1 VTRKCWLELE
11 SMNAT
16 VILQARTTSSRLP
29 GKSLLP
35 VAGYPSAVLAALR
48 AANLGTLVLAAT
60 SDDASDDG
68 LAQTF
73 RDHNIEVFRGPLND
87 VLGRYYLATLKL
99 ARDSVVIRLTGDNVL
114 PDGAFVQELASALV
128 ESGADYL
135 CADWP
140 QSRLPYGLAGEAFFV
155 DGLRKAHAAAT
166 SEYDR
171 EHVGPWMARNCR
183 VRNYSPS
190 SLQQSDYSHL
200 RCTIDDDEDYGRI
213 VRLFD
218 GVADPI
224 GAGWLELTRKLST
237 LPGEPE
243 FRVPYTVIDN
253 RVHSA
258 MTLGTVQLGMEYGA
272 VNRVGKPRR
281 SAAIEIV
288 RQAIAH
294 GVNALD
300 TASCY
305 GDSEQILGE
314 ALSGAWR
321 SRAEVITKL
330 DPFAEIASD
339 ESASQVRAAV
349 ERSVDDSC
357 RALGV
362 DRLAVLLLHRWN
374 HHDAWGGAAWKHLVE
389 LRDDGKIGKLG
400 VSISEPW
407 EALAALEDPDIQHV
421 QLPMNVLDGRWKT
434 HGIDHELAQRPEIVV
449 HARSTFLQ
457 GILLHPADCWPVSG
471 EYDAQGCVER
481 LHMLVTKF
489 DRENIADLC
498 LAYVRAQSWITSL
511 VVGCETTAQLKE
523 NLKFFR
529 LPALTLEQCE
539 EIEHSLPPA
548 PNDLLNPAKWKPAHA

>member
-1 VTRKCWLELE
+1 
-11 SMNAT
+11 MNAT

-48 AANLGTLVLAAT
+48 AANRRIRVSAAT

-73 RDHNIEVFRGPLND
+73 RNHHVEVFRGPLND
-87 VLGRYYLATLKL
+87 VLARYYLATLDL
-99 ARDSVVIRLTGDNVL
+99 ASGSIVIRLTGDNVL

-128 ESGADYL
+128 ESGAEYL
-135 CADWP
+135 CADSP

-155 DGLRKAHAAAT
+155 DALRKTHAAAT

-183 VRNYSPS
+183 ARNHSPR
-190 SLQQSDYSHL
+190 SLEQSDYSHL
-200 RCTIDDDEDYGRI
+200 RCTIDDEEDYRRI

-218 GVADPI
+218 GVGDPI
-224 GAGWLELTRKLST
+224 GAGWMNLTRKLST

-272 VNRVGKPRR
+272 VNRIGKPRR
-281 SAAIEIV
+281 PAAIEIV
-288 RQAIAH
+288 RQALAH
-294 GVNALD
+294 GVTAVD
-300 TASCY
+300 TARCY
-305 GDSEQILGE
+305 GDSEQVLGE

-330 DPFAEIASD
+330 DPLVEIAPD
-339 ESASQVRAAV
+339 ESASRVRIAV

-357 RALGV
+357 RALGM

-374 HHDAWGGAAWKHLVE
+374 HHDAWGGAAWRHLVE
-389 LRDDGKIGKLG
+389 LRDNGKIGKLG

-407 EALAALEDPDIQHV
+407 EALAAMEDPDIQHL
-421 QLPMNVLDGRWKT
+421 QLPMNVLDARWKA

-457 GILLHPADCWPVSG
+457 GILLHPADCWPVSQ
-471 EYDAQGCVER
+471 EYDAQGCVEQ
-481 LHMLVTKF
+481 LHALVRKF
-489 DRENIADLC
+489 GRENVADLC
-498 LAYVRAQSWITSL
+498 LAYVHAQSWITSL
-511 VVGCETTAQLKE
+511 VVGCETTSQLKE
-523 NLKFFR
+523 NLKLFL

-539 EIEHSLPPA
+539 EIEHSLPA
-548 PNDLLNPAKWKPAHA
+548 VPNDLLNPAKWKPAHA